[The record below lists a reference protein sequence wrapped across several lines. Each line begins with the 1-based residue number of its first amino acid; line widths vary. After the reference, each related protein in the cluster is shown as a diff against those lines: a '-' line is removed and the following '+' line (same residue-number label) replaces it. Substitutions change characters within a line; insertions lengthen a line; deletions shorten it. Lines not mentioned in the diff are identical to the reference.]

1 MSCIKGSTV
10 DACRIFF
17 SLLTVSTRDSIV
29 FPRLKSGW
37 LCKSPELSADC
48 GSPEHHIPYIIQNQY
63 LSSHS
68 VSSGIFFSFFG
79 GWANKREAVI
89 WELYPLLPTTFFSSF
104 LPLLFYS
111 IGFLHVLTSGGCES
125 LGFGMLFSAECGIKC
140 MNCLSLYVCFFFQH
154 VCFPLSLGDFWFSTK
169 FCSIK
174 TWNIR

>member
-17 SLLTVSTRDSIV
+17 SLLSVSTRDSIV

-48 GSPEHHIPYIIQNQY
+48 GSPEYHIPYIIQNQY

-68 VSSGIFFSFFG
+68 VSSGIFFFFFWGVSKQEG
-79 GWANKREAVI
+79 GCNLRAVPTPA
-89 WELYPLLPTTFFSSF
+89 YHLL
-104 LPLLFYS
+104 LLFSS

-140 MNCLSLYVCFFFQH
+140 MNCLNLYVCFFFKMCVSH
-154 VCFPLSLGDFWFSTK
+154 FHLGISDFQPSFAA
-169 FCSIK
+169 
-174 TWNIR
+174 